1 MMYAYYFI
9 LFKMVE
15 KNAILAKPNEEALK
29 QQKHNRFKG
38 GQMFIYL
45 ESNRVSYTAGEK
57 IKGSVFV

>member
-1 MMYAYYFI
+1 
-9 LFKMVE
+9 MVE